1 MIDTPPLAPLVAALA
16 GPEEAWIRGELAKPP
31 ATLRTALPL
40 LLPGL
45 ARRLGRAGLTGA
57 YVAGPIRADLSVWRR
72 CDAGGTLLLGAADPV
87 PDEAL
92 IDLFLRGDLEERT
105 ILLRATTLR
114 PLGPTTSRLLDE
126 VQRTNVLAHFEAACL
141 DSNLAVRA
149 FDAGL
154 LSRDRFDRLVLKA
167 AFNDLPLSR
176 MDGVVDR
183 PGADLS
189 RMLLD
194 LASEREAAGRSI
206 WRDTIRMAAGAP
218 TPGTVAR
225 VLGGLE
231 HGDAGL
237 RQAAADALLRLKR
250 PDLAV
255 YARERLDRENK
266 PAVREAL
273 ERALLPW

>member
-1 MIDTPPLAPLVAALA
+1 M
-16 GPEEAWIRGELAKPP
+16 
-31 ATLRTALPL
+31 
-40 LLPGL
+40 
-45 ARRLGRAGLTGA
+45 
-57 YVAGPIRADLSVWRR
+57 
-72 CDAGGTLLLGAADPV
+72 
-87 PDEAL
+87 
-92 IDLFLRGDLEERT
+92 
-105 ILLRATTLR
+105 
-114 PLGPTTSRLLDE
+114 
-126 VQRTNVLAHFEAACL
+126 
-141 DSNLAVRA
+141 
-149 FDAGL
+149 
-154 LSRDRFDRLVLKA
+154 KA

-176 MDGVVDR
+176 MDGVVER